1 MVILN
6 GLAKMVYGLYM
17 VLAKEDFLCYNFQG

>member
-6 GLAKMVYGLYM
+6 GLAK
-17 VLAKEDFLCYNFQG
+17 EDFFYYNFQGYSWYLHYFLIL